1 VRVIFERIDDS
12 RYRIGVLRDG
22 RFDVGA
28 DIPLRSAPG
37 GGSVPHDI
45 VHFAV
50 EEQAGLQL
58 GVFGQVAAGG
68 DVGGFFR
75 PVPADRRPARDR
87 KRSKRIGA
95 AGRADTALSE
105 RLAGLAARG
114 RIHDA
119 ADLDPRLREA
129 INRRLADLL
138 AQWSEVPAGERLVLT
153 WPEGLTVR
161 RGRPARRDT

>member
-1 VRVIFERIDDS
+1 MRVIFERVDDS

-28 DIPLRSAPG
+28 DIPLRAAPG
-37 GGSVPHDI
+37 GGPVPHDI

-50 EEQAGLQL
+50 EEQAGLRL

-75 PVPADRRPARDR
+75 PVPAERRPARDQ

-114 RIHDA
+114 RIDDA
-119 ADLDPRLREA
+119 VAELSPPLREA
-129 INRRLADLL
+129 INRRLAELL
-138 AQWSEVPAGERLVLT
+138 EAWRSVPVGERLVLT
-153 WPEGLTVR
+153 WPAELTVR
-161 RGRPARRDT
+161 RGVRTR

>member
-22 RFDVGA
+22 RFDVGP
-28 DIPLRSAPG
+28 DVPLRLAPG
-37 GGSVPHDI
+37 GGPVPHDI

-50 EEQAGLQL
+50 EEQAGLRL

-75 PVPADRRPARDR
+75 PDPAERRPARDQ
-87 KRSKRIGA
+87 KRSKRIG
-95 AGRADTALSE
+95 
-105 RLAGLAARG
+105 
-114 RIHDA
+114 DA
-119 ADLDPRLREA
+119 AELDPRLRDA
-129 INRRLADLL
+129 INRRLAELL
-138 AQWSEVPAGERLVLT
+138 GRWREVPAGERLVLT
-153 WPEGLTVR
+153 WPDEPTVR